1 MKLKSVEIENY
12 RAIEKIDL
20 HFDPQ
25 PTVLHGNNAHGKT
38 SVLSA
43 IALGLGAVPTL
54 LPDVSGTG
62 FLKKDRREGE
72 GRASVSLTTTDEIR
86 WNAPRGL
93 REERDGF
100 QGGTKAR
107 NHPAIP

>member
-20 HFDPQ
+20 QFDPQ
-25 PTVLHGNNAHGKT
+25 LTVLHGNNAHGKT

-54 LPDVSGTG
+54 LPDVSGIG
-62 FLKKDRREGE
+62 FLKKDRRG
-72 GRASVSLTTTDEIR
+72 GRRTR
-86 WNAPRGL
+86 KGL
-93 REERDGF
+93 ADHDR
-100 QGGTKAR
+100 
-107 NHPAIP
+107 